1 MSLVDKYT
9 NIISELDDITPAYLD
24 FDMKDLIDHL
34 DQDIDDPNNKM
45 TIFLNEFKRIH
56 HPLVD
61 GKIDPG
67 DIDNILD
74 NIFSH
79 YEDQI
84 IARAKKMVSLQQQ
97 LRPLYEQLQHAS
109 EQEWQEYVRYIEL
122 IRLTKN
128 APLII
133 KTMRE
138 NLL

>member
-56 HPLVD
+56 HPLAD